1 MFYTSDSIFAPF
13 TRLKRAFWDARL
25 CVPTAGPLVEITL
38 RTIPKFLL
46 LLGLRREFSPF
57 VNQLGEMAYGLTIY
71 IDQSIY
77 ESTSPYMNTGTLGD
91 VIG

>member
-13 TRLKRAFWDARL
+13 TRLKQAFWDARL

-46 LLGLRREFSPF
+46 PLLLHLSLLSF
-57 VNQLGEMAYGLTIY
+57 A
-71 IDQSIY
+71 SILHVP
-77 ESTSPYMNTGTLGD
+77 PYYLWR
-91 VIG
+91 IK